1 MRLWLGVVLVS
12 VLGGP
17 AFADNAKCWGDGVDE
32 PGRPDISC
40 TELTEGLLLSLEGAT
55 KAEVLRAMNAPGV
68 PDNGGVLHFVSN
80 YAWRQRSGVG
90 VVDFHFG
97 PDGQVEVINATVDAS
112 SGKKGMRFV
121 WNATLGSCSDFS
133 GSIQRCDNHEG
144 APRALQPV
152 ASQAPIGGGVWS
164 WLPSWLFPR

>member
-1 MRLWLGVVLVS
+1 MRLWLGILLVS

-17 AFADNAKCWGDGVDE
+17 AYADNAECWGDGMDE

-40 TELTEGLLLSLEGAT
+40 TELTERLLLSLERAT
-55 KAEVLRAMNAPGV
+55 KAEVLLAMNAPGV

-80 YAWRQRSGVG
+80 YALRQRSGAG

-97 PDGQVEVINATVDAS
+97 PDGRVEVISATVDAP
-112 SGKKGMRFV
+112 SGKEGMRFV
-121 WNATLGSCSDFS
+121 WNATLGSCSDFP

-144 APRALQPV
+144 APRPV
-152 ASQAPIGGGVWS
+152 QHISHQTPAPEGVWS
-164 WLPSWLFPR
+164 WLPSWLFPH